1 MSVWLWSIAVTGVLT
16 AGTCPMSSIV
26 VRSCWELQRG
36 PWWPAQDKAT
46 SEALGHLGY
55 KGSVQ
60 AERSGGGGDGERLMA
75 EAARG

>member
-1 MSVWLWSIAVTGVLT
+1 MLATAIMSVWLWSIAVTGVLT

-46 SEALGHLGY
+46 SKLWVIWATRVRC
-55 KGSVQ
+55 KQ
-60 AERSGGGGDGERLMA
+60 
-75 EAARG
+75 RGLEEVEMGKD

>member
-26 VRSCWELQRG
+26 VRSYWELQR
-36 PWWPAQDKAT
+36 
-46 SEALGHLGY
+46 GHLGY

-60 AERSGGGGDGERLMA
+60 AERSGGGGDGERLIVEPA
-75 EAARG
+75 CG